1 MPAESQAALRT
12 AIEYHGAAATEA
24 APFAWLR
31 MEPPPG
37 NLALMDVRLT
47 MWPGGV
53 ERVLA
58 EVHPHGAAVKWL
70 GA

>member
-1 MPAESQAALRT
+1 
-12 AIEYHGAAATEA
+12 
-24 APFAWLR
+24 

-47 MWPGGV
+47 MWPGG
-53 ERVLA
+53 EEQVLA
-58 EVHPHGAAVKWL
+58 EVHPHGAEVRWL